1 MRCTS
6 RLLPT
11 RSSLTRSLR
20 RHTGT
25 VAHQEDSTEFS
36 SLKRQLGSRMY
47 ATIRRYE
54 AIDKSRT
61 DELVKK
67 VDETLVP
74 RLSKLKG
81 FGGYHLVDAGD
92 GVVTS
97 IGFFDTAEQAD
108 ESTRIAATW
117 VRDES
122 SRPRFRARPRSP
134 AARSS
139 CTSRASSSRPSSS
152 KPFRR
157 SEKARTRGPSSRPR
171 TAPQSIAAVTR

>member
-1 MRCTS
+1 
-6 RLLPT
+6 
-11 RSSLTRSLR
+11 
-20 RHTGT
+20 
-25 VAHQEDSTEFS
+25 
-36 SLKRQLGSRMY
+36 MY

-117 VRDES
+117 VRDEKLEKML
-122 SRPRFRARPRSP
+122 PKPP
-134 AARSS
+134 TI
-139 CTSRASSSRPSSS
+139 TSGEIVAY
-152 KPFRR
+152 KT
-157 SEKARTRGPSSRPR
+157 SELVKA
-171 TAPQSIAAVTR
+171 